1 MTLHKADD
9 LRENADN
16 LVQQWDSIRY
26 TRKPHKDFDPADG
39 AKLEIG
45 ARYSN
50 ADATFLLLLNLRVMR
65 RRSTTEISLLLGYE
79 YDEDI
84 SADHGESVKFIVQT
98 LGPIA
103 FSLINQLLADI
114 SARTGEERIPL
125 SAKDQVHFWDSFQ
138 DSDPEEV
145 KFIATPE
152 PAEASDSSRAE

>member
-9 LRENADN
+9 LRVNTQN
-16 LVQQWDSIRY
+16 LVQQWDSIQY
-26 TRKPHKDFDPADG
+26 SRKPHKDFDPADG
-39 AKLEIG
+39 TKLEVG

-50 ADATFLLLLNLRVMR
+50 ADAAFLLLMNLRVMG

-84 SADHGESVKFIVQT
+84 SADHSESVKFIVQT
-98 LGPIA
+98 LGPMA
-103 FSLINQLLADI
+103 FSLINQLLTDI
-114 SARTGEERIPL
+114 SARTGEERTPL

-145 KFIATPE
+145 KFIATPD
-152 PAEASDSSRAE
+152 PAEASETSRAE